1 MDAGLIVT
9 LIVGLLGGGTLAT
22 LVQFFVKRK
31 DSKNDDRNE
40 IKADIKWL
48 REKSSQRDIEVS
60 QLKILNLIQHSP
72 KDHKAITMELDNY
85 FLVLRADSW
94 LWDYTC
100 DWAKSEGVDISYLR
114 QIHEENIKRTKGG
127 NHAKN

>member
-1 MDAGLIVT
+1 MDASLVT

-31 DSKNDDRNE
+31 DEKENSNDE

-48 REKSSQRDIEVS
+48 KERALQRDIAIS

-72 KDHKAITMELDNY
+72 KDHKAIMMELENY
-85 FLVLRADSW
+85 FGVLHGNSW
-94 LWDYTC
+94 VYDVASK
-100 DWAKSEGVDISYLR
+100 WARDERV
-114 QIHEENIKRTKGG
+114 NIKYIKVMHENNLSGS
-127 NHAKN
+127 KQ